1 MKKLPFYQIRIRTIF
16 IIALLT
22 LVFPLKAQTDS
33 IENLP
38 QYLYPNFVK
47 STVRMKTGESLTAIL
62 NYNTVTEKMIFFQNG
77 SLMTLAK
84 PETVDTVFLQ
94 NSKFVFNENIFYE
107 VLLSAPVSLFI
118 QHRSDLVSP
127 GKPAAYG
134 APSETA
140 GSTSISKLYN
150 DKAYNLKL
158 PESYKVTPAPVYWIR
173 INNVMQKFSSER
185 QFIKLFP
192 TKMEDIK
199 KYIDKEKI
207 NIRKQYDLIKLV
219 TYCNE
224 LMR

>member
-1 MKKLPFYQIRIRTIF
+1 MKKLTLYHIRIRTII
-16 IIALLT
+16 IIALLN
-22 LVFPLKAQTDS
+22 LVYPLTAQTDS

-38 QYLYPNFVK
+38 QYLYPNFAKSMVK
-47 STVRMKTGESLTAIL
+47 LRTGERLTAIL
-62 NYNTVTEKMIFFQNG
+62 NYNTVTEKMIFYQNG
-77 SLMTLAK
+77 SLMTLTK
-84 PETVDTVFLQ
+84 PETIDTVFLH
-94 NSKFVFNENIFYE
+94 NSKFVFYENVFYE

-118 QHRSDLVSP
+118 QHKSDLVSP

-134 APSETA
+134 TPSETA

-158 PESYKVTPAPVYWIR
+158 PESYKVTPVPAYWIR
-173 INNVMQKFSSER
+173 NNNVMQKFSSER

-192 TKMEDIK
+192 TKVDDIK
-199 KYIDKEKI
+199 KYIDKAKI
-207 NIRKQYDLIKLV
+207 NIKNQDDLIKLV